1 MNEAVERM
9 LERYQINSVED
20 SENALKEVLQEII
33 LLGLDRGDFFEKA
46 AFYGGSA
53 LRIFNGLDRFS
64 EDLDFTL
71 LKETPDFKLEHY
83 FNGVE
88 RELKAF
94 NFDFQISI
102 IDKPLEHR
110 VESAFLKANTKL
122 LFVNIKSTQRF
133 ASKVISNQK
142 IKIKFEVDTT
152 GSCSFT
158 TEIKT
163 LLLPTPFTVRV
174 LDSSS
179 LFAGKMHAAL
189 TRAWKGR
196 VKGRDFYDIVWLIS
210 RNVPLNRRYLE
221 DKLKDSMGKEFT
233 LSKESLIE
241 LFQKRVESINW
252 DQARQDV
259 ASFITDEMS
268 TKIWSPE
275 FFNELIGRIT
285 LA

>member
-1 MNEAVERM
+1 MNEAIEKM
-9 LERYQINSVED
+9 LERYRPGSVMET
-20 SENALKEVLQEII
+20 ENALNEILQEII

-71 LKETPDFKLEHY
+71 LKKIPDFKLEHY
-83 FNGVE
+83 FSGIE

-94 NFDFQISI
+94 GFDIEIST
-102 IDKPLEHR
+102 IDKPSDHA
-110 VESAFLKANTKL
+110 VESAFLKANTKML
-122 LFVNIKSTQRF
+122 MMNIKSAQRF

-152 GSCSFT
+152 GPGSFT

-221 DKLKDSMGKEFT
+221 DKLKDSMGKEFK

-259 ASFITDEMS
+259 ASFIKDEMS
-268 TKIWSPE
+268 TRIWSPA